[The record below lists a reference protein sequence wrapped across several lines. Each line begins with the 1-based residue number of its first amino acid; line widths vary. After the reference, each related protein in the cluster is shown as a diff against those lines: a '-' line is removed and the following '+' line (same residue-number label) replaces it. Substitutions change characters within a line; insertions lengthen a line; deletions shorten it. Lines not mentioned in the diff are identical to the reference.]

1 MGDILQLTTN
11 LLFTKP
17 RYEPGHHNKN
27 MTLVKNNNKT
37 IHTVF
42 RGLASLPMKDTP
54 PPALRRF
61 NGSAAVGWVVVYGVY
76 TPLRPQGFRV
86 YCVLKMTTTQTVV
99 PYRLLAP
106 PVILS
111 DSLLQTQIGSV
122 TRAADP
128 GNLAP
133 EKLKLRATKV
143 TVVLRE
149 ILEQPGYR
157 HGGINE

>member
-1 MGDILQLTTN
+1 
-11 LLFTKP
+11 
-17 RYEPGHHNKN
+17 
-27 MTLVKNNNKT
+27 
-37 IHTVF
+37 
-42 RGLASLPMKDTP
+42 MKDTP

-61 NGSAAVGWVVVYGVY
+61 NGSAAVGWVVVYGGVNL
-76 TPLRPQGFRV
+76 LRSQGVPV
-86 YCVLKMTTTQTVV
+86 YCELTMTTPRTVV
-99 PYRLLAP
+99 PSRLLAP

-111 DSLLQTQIGSV
+111 NRLLQTQNGSV

-133 EKLKLRATKV
+133 EKQKLRATKV
-143 TVVLRE
+143 TEVLRE

>member
-1 MGDILQLTTN
+1 
-11 LLFTKP
+11 
-17 RYEPGHHNKN
+17 
-27 MTLVKNNNKT
+27 
-37 IHTVF
+37 
-42 RGLASLPMKDTP
+42 
-54 PPALRRF
+54 
-61 NGSAAVGWVVVYGVY
+61 
-76 TPLRPQGFRV
+76 
-86 YCVLKMTTTQTVV
+86 MTTTQTVV
-99 PYRLLAP
+99 PSRLLTP

-111 DSLLQTQIGSV
+111 DRLLQTQSGSV
-122 TRAADP
+122 TREADP